1 MRLYYQT
8 DGRFV
13 NDRRD
18 EESRRT
24 LARTLNPATHAVR
37 RDAFL
42 DVAQRLIQ
50 TKGYESFSIQEVID
64 EVGASKGAFYH
75 YFGSKADLLEAIV
88 ERMADGVEGSWGE
101 VMTRPGL
108 SAVERF
114 EGVFATTAQY
124 KNERRDLA
132 LALLEAWLSDTNTV
146 LREKL
151 RELVARRMTPVLE
164 RIFRQGVAEGDF
176 TVADPEGTAR
186 VIVALIQGIQEE
198 ALHLFVARQA
208 REIEVEEVLRV
219 FAAFSAAVDRILGL
233 EPGRLSLTDP
243 PTIRMWFG

>member
-1 MRLYYQT
+1 M
-8 DGRFV
+8 
-13 NDRRD
+13 
-18 EESRRT
+18 
-24 LARTLNPATHAVR
+24 ARTRNPATHAVR

-50 TKGYESFSIQEVID
+50 ARGYESFSIQDVID

-75 YFGSKADLLEAIV
+75 YFGSKSDLLESIV
-88 ERMADGVEGSWGE
+88 ERMADGVEGSWDQ

-108 SAVERF
+108 TAIERL

-124 KNERRDLA
+124 KNARRDLA
-132 LALLEAWLSDTNTV
+132 LALLEAWLSDRNTI

-151 RELVARRMTPVLE
+151 RQLVARRMTPVLE
-164 RIFRQGVAEGDF
+164 RILRQGAAEGDF
-176 TVADPEGTAR
+176 DVADPDGTAR
-186 VIVALIQGIQEE
+186 VIVALILGIQEE
-198 ALHLFVARQA
+198 AGHLFVARQA
-208 REIEVEEVLRV
+208 KEIELDEVLRV

>member
-1 MRLYYQT
+1 
-8 DGRFV
+8 
-13 NDRRD
+13 
-18 EESRRT
+18 
-24 LARTLNPATHAVR
+24 VR

-50 TKGYESFSIQEVID
+50 TKGYESFSIQDVIA

-75 YFGSKADLLEAIV
+75 YFGSKGDLLESIV
-88 ERMADGVEGSWGE
+88 ERMADGVEGGWDK

-108 SAVERF
+108 SAIERF

-124 KNERRDLA
+124 KNARRDLA
-132 LALLEAWLSDTNTV
+132 LALLEAWLADPNTI

-151 RELVARRMTPVLE
+151 RQMVARRMTPVLE
-164 RIFRQGVAEGDF
+164 RILSQGAAEGDF
-176 TVADPEGTAR
+176 AVADADATAR
-186 VIVALIQGIQEE
+186 VIVALIQGIQEQ
-198 ALHLFVARQA
+198 AAHLFIARQA
-208 REIEVEEVLRV
+208 GEIYVEEVLRV
-219 FAAFSAAVDRILGL
+219 FRAFSDAVDRILGL